1 MTSLCQS
8 AFHIDFFEADIHIPE
23 TQLQVPFPF
32 CPPPEHPREFAPRL
46 HIRFNPLLPVQHD
59 SKHTV
64 TQTLTPTSL
73 PSVNLWLYLPS
84 GGFLLTL
91 DNSTPNKSSHT
102 YLHLKVQVNSEEHT
116 VCLTIGFVKKEK
128 PTIAVQTLL
137 VQLDLLAAS
146 MCART
151 STAQFFG

>member
-1 MTSLCQS
+1 MVIF
-8 AFHIDFFEADIHIPE
+8 AIRRFFTY
-23 TQLQVPFPF
+23 TQ
-32 CPPPEHPREFAPRL
+32 
-46 HIRFNPLLPVQHD
+46 
-59 SKHTV
+59 
-64 TQTLTPTSL
+64 
-73 PSVNLWLYLPS
+73 
-84 GGFLLTL
+84 
-91 DNSTPNKSSHT
+91 DNSTPNKLSHT